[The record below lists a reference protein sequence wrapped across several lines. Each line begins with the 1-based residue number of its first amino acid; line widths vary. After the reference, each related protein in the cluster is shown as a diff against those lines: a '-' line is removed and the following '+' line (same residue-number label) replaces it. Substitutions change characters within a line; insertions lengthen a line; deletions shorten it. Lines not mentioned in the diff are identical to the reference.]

1 MPTLVAYDEL
11 CAAELVRFW
20 TPQQLREALE
30 QEHFGSVLDAAEA
43 DELARLLH
51 EWMQR
56 AMGQVTLRDAL
67 LVDPRRGE
75 RVYSLICTTLT
86 VEHCPLLPE
95 VGEALKPLNG
105 KVLSPGEVRE
115 ALEQWRKQPATRDPN
130 DRPYG
135 HSHHHHTLT
144 THLAA
149 LYAVLQRAEAR
160 GLSVVQYEGEQA
172 SYPFPANLDALLPP
186 MPVPYAESEPRFEP
200 PTGWRRILA
209 IILVLLGVALLGV
222 PLLMGQVP
230 AQTAGLPLG
239 LLTLG
244 LLVGIHAG
252 WAGYCGGVCI
262 WLVANLPS
270 FHYDRFTLW
279 PAVPLMLV
287 GLTFLW
293 LDRNVR
299 ILVRWIWQ
307 RRWYGR

>member
-1 MPTLVAYDEL
+1 MPTLVAYDEAG
-11 CAAELVRFW
+11 AAEMVCFW

-30 QEHFGSVLDAAEA
+30 QEHFGTSLDAAEA
-43 DELARLLH
+43 EELTTLLH

-56 AMGQVTLRDAL
+56 ALGQVTLRDAL
-67 LVDPRRGE
+67 RVDPRRGE

-86 VEHCPLLPE
+86 AERCPLLPE
-95 VGEALKPLNG
+95 VGEALKQLNG
-105 KVLSPGEVRE
+105 KVLAPGEVRA
-115 ALEQWRKQPATRDPN
+115 ALEQWKVQRATRDLN
-130 DRPYG
+130 HG
-135 HSHHHHTLT
+135 SHACHHALA

-149 LYAVLQRAEAR
+149 LSAVLQRAEAG
-160 GLSVVQYEGEQA
+160 GLSLVQYEGEPA
-172 SYPFPANLDALLPP
+172 SYPFPADLDTLLPP
-186 MPVPYAESEPRFEP
+186 MPVPYTEPEPRFEP

-209 IILVLLGVALLGV
+209 IILVLSGVALLGG
-222 PLLMGQVP
+222 PLLMGHVP
-230 AQTAGLPLG
+230 AQPAGLPLG

-252 WAGYCGGVCI
+252 WAGYCGGASI

-270 FHYDRFTLW
+270 FHHDRFTLW

-293 LDRNVR
+293 VDRNVR

-307 RRWYGR
+307 RRWYGK